1 MSFDFSKAKD
11 LVTNPLSYF
20 CNLGEDY
27 EKYRPLY
34 PDSAIDKILSG
45 LKPANELLAADI
57 GAGTGIGSRL
67 LANRG
72 VRVLAIEPNADML
85 NAGTPHQRLEFLT
98 GTAEKIPLKTASVDL
113 VVSFQ
118 AFHWFDFMKSLEEF
132 HRILK
137 PGGRLA
143 LIWNF
148 WEQTDITSKA
158 YTELLFAASSD
169 RQKQTSSQPQ
179 IKTLFKT
186 LRYQLFWQGLWLP
199 YFKDLHR
206 YTFTF
211 EQHLDL
217 AGLVGL
223 ARSQG
228 FTPQGG
234 TALEKLILQ
243 LGEFRDRFC
252 DNQGRVRLIYSTKL
266 YLATSAKN

>member
-1 MSFDFSKAKD
+1 MSFDFSTAKES
-11 LVTNPLSYF
+11 VTNTLSYF
-20 CNLGEDY
+20 CNVGGDY

-34 PDSAIDKILSG
+34 PDLAIDKILSD
-45 LKPANELLAADI
+45 LKPPEQLLVADI

-85 NAGTPHQRLEFLT
+85 KAATPHERVEFLT
-98 GTAEKIPLKTASVDL
+98 GTAEKIPLETSSVDL

-148 WEQTDITSKA
+148 WEQSDLTSKT
-158 YTELLFAASSD
+158 YTELLFAANSD
-169 RQKQTSSQPQ
+169 RQNQTSSLPQ
-179 IKTLFKT
+179 ITTLFNS

-217 AGLVGL
+217 TGLVGL

-234 TALEKLILQ
+234 TALEKLILN
-243 LGEFRDRFC
+243 LGEFRDRFG
-252 DNQGRVRLIYSTKL
+252 DNQGQVRLVYSTKL
-266 YLATSAKN
+266 YVATSAKD

>member
-1 MSFDFSKAKD
+1 MSFDFLNAKD
-11 LVTNPLSYF
+11 SVTNSLSYF

-34 PDSAIDKILSG
+34 PDLAIDKILSG
-45 LKPANELLAADI
+45 LNPPNQLLAADV

-72 VRVLAIEPNADML
+72 VRVLAIEPNADMHK
-85 NAGTPHQRLEFLT
+85 AATPHERVEFLT
-98 GTAEKIPLKTASVDL
+98 GTAEQIPLEMASVDL
-113 VVSFQ
+113 VISFQ

-137 PGGRLA
+137 LGGRLA
-143 LIWNF
+143 LMWNF
-148 WEQTDITSKA
+148 WEQTDLTSKA
-158 YTELLFAASSD
+158 YTELLFAAGSD
-169 RQKQTSSQPQ
+169 RQNQSSSPPQ
-179 IKTLFKT
+179 IKSLFKS

-206 YTFTF
+206 YNFTF

-228 FTPQGG
+228 FIPQAG
-234 TALEKLILQ
+234 TAWEKLILQ

-252 DNQGRVRLIYSTKL
+252 DNQGRVRLIYSTQL
-266 YLATSAKN
+266 YLGTSG